1 MSSSI
6 RISKDK
12 KVETL
17 EDFADILFTR
27 SKSYR
32 HYAVKILEAIKDGS
46 INEDTLQNIS
56 KKLEIPQTTLYYII
70 HDLKKKGII
79 EKRGAIT
86 FSSKFLYRLTEI
98 MDFYSQLS
106 SKVNPYQELINTY
119 KEILKAKGLEVEVN
133 LRH

>member
-1 MSSSI
+1 MSTSI

-12 KVETL
+12 KIETL
-17 EDFADILFTR
+17 EDFASTLFTR

-32 HYAVKILEAIKDGS
+32 HYAVKILQAIKDNT
-46 INEDTLQNIS
+46 INEDTLQNVS
-56 KKLEIPQTTLYYII
+56 KKLDIPQATFNYII
-70 HDLKKKGII
+70 YCLKQKGII

-106 SKVNPYQELINTY
+106 GKVNPYQELINTY
-119 KEILKAKGLEVEVN
+119 KEILKAKGIEVEVKITK
-133 LRH
+133 